1 MGMVYI
7 IPTQFPLAKAS
18 HMDKA
23 NITGQGEEQ
32 MLFPEDALSVT
43 WPRTRTQNPHTL
55 WLASCSHRPN
65 VVCGLLCSAHGLR
78 MFLYSLGVVKFKK
91 KRERR
96 IKVKEE
102 EEEGKK
108 RW

>member
-1 MGMVYI
+1 MVYI

-43 WPRTRTQNPHTL
+43 WPRTQTQNPHTL
-55 WLASCSHRPN
+55 WLVSKLLSQAK
-65 VVCGLLCSAHGLR
+65 CGLWI
-78 MFLYSLGVVKFKK
+78 VVISPWAKNVF
-91 KRERR
+91 
-96 IKVKEE
+96 I
-102 EEEGKK
+102 
-108 RW
+108 